1 MDIYI
6 IRHAWAADRD
16 DPQWPDDSLRPL
28 TDEGKRRFA
37 KVASILIE
45 RDMAPEIIATS
56 PLVRCVETAAIL
68 AAAIGRKGDSPHL
81 CEAPSGPFRQMGTV
95 PFSPDVVKL
104 DELRP
109 GSDLEG
115 LMRWTMRQARKH
127 QQIAWVGHAPDVDR
141 LTGALIGASEGL
153 IRFSKGSAA
162 AIRFEG
168 PPDFGAG
175 ELRWLVTAK
184 VLGC

>member
-1 MDIYI
+1 MDLYI

-16 DPQWPDDSLRPL
+16 DPQWPDDDLRPL

-37 KVASILIE
+37 KLASMLIA
-45 RDMAPEIIATS
+45 RDMAPEIIAAS
-56 PLVRCVETAAIL
+56 PLTRCVETAEIL
-68 AAAIGRKGDSPHL
+68 AVA
-81 CEAPSGPFRQMGTV
+81 APSEP
-95 PFSPDVVKL
+95 VVVQL

-115 LMRWTMRQARKH
+115 LMRWSVRQARKY
-127 QQIAWVGHAPDVDR
+127 QQIAWVGHAPDVNR
-141 LTGALIGASEGL
+141 LAAALIGVSESS
-153 IRFSKGSAA
+153 IHFTKGGIA
-162 AIRFEG
+162 AIRFDG
-168 PPDFGAG
+168 PPDIGAG

>member
-1 MDIYI
+1 MDLYV

-16 DPQWPDDSLRPL
+16 DPQWPDDDLRPL
-28 TDEGKRRFA
+28 SDEGRRRFA
-37 KVASILIE
+37 KVASVLIE

-56 PLVRCVETAAIL
+56 PLARCVETAEIF
-68 AAAIGRKGDSPHL
+68 AAA
-81 CEAPSGPFRQMGTV
+81 APGEP
-95 PFSPDVVKL
+95 VVVQL

-115 LMRWTMRQARKH
+115 LMRWTVRQARKCR
-127 QQIAWVGHAPDVDR
+127 QIAWVGHAPDVDR
-141 LTGALIGASEGL
+141 LAGALIGASEGF
-153 IRFSKGSAA
+153 IRFSKGGAA
-162 AIRFEG
+162 AIRFDG
-168 PPDFGAG
+168 PPDIGAG